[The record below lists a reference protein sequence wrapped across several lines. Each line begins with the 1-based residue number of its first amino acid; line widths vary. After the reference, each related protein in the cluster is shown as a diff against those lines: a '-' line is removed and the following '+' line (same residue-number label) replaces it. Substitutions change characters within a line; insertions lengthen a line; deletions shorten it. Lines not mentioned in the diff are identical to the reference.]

1 MFGFL
6 ALPGTCRG
14 EADALVF
21 HRVFCGL
28 CDVLAEDYGLP
39 AVSFINRDSVLIA
52 LLNTC
57 ADVRSQPYEVV

>member
-6 ALPGTCRG
+6 TLPGTCRG

-28 CDVLAEDYGLP
+28 CDVLAED
-39 AVSFINRDSVLIA
+39 
-52 LLNTC
+52 
-57 ADVRSQPYEVV
+57 